1 MPGCVRKFTVALAR
15 YLYSGDK
22 NTAHKSYRMNTRQN
36 PTIRSRFFLT
46 IAFVFCSAISA
57 ATDYRWTPPHQ
68 GHVTDVANVL
78 SATDRDRLASMLGRY
93 ERETT
98 HQIVVLLVPTL
109 SGESI
114 DSFSLRVANSWR
126 LGQKGIDNG
135 VLVTLAMKEKGIRI
149 ELGRAIEKVISNAAA
164 QSIIQESMVP
174 AFRKGDY
181 AGGLQAGLDRLMKE
195 GRKFRAPRNGD
206 VPEARPRT
214 H

>member
-1 MPGCVRKFTVALAR
+1 
-15 YLYSGDK
+15 
-22 NTAHKSYRMNTRQN
+22 
-36 PTIRSRFFLT
+36 
-46 IAFVFCSAISA
+46 
-57 ATDYRWTPPHQ
+57 
-68 GHVTDVANVL
+68 
-78 SATDRDRLASMLGRY
+78 MLGRY

-114 DSFSLRVANSWR
+114 DSFSLRVANSWG

-181 AGGLQAGLDRLMKE
+181 AGGLQAGLDRLMKA